1 MSRRFVLMLLAILA
15 AVPCVAAQ
23 NGTPP
28 ASPARAAP
36 VADSL
41 PSDVALQVLGRIP
54 EPLTAAQQT
63 AAPAR
68 RAAAPVAGR
77 NAVPSATPMAGAPSV
92 ALVPAPAPTAPSPRD
107 SARASEGSGDVPVP
121 APTQPVTVPSSP
133 TLVMP
138 DTLPPVRTTP
148 TLDAPTS
155 AAGSWCVQVAAPEER
170 AKAESRRDAAQSLL
184 LLPFVIETELGL
196 HKVRTRDGWTREA
209 ADAIKQRALGCGF
222 EGVFLVDRAAVGA
235 PTTPT
240 TKPAA
245 KPAAKPRSTAKST
258 KPRARKRTR

>member
-1 MSRRFVLMLLAILA
+1 MSRRLVLLLLAILA

-23 NGTPP
+23 TGPPP

-54 EPLTAAQQT
+54 EPLTAEQQT

-68 RAAAPVAGR
+68 RAPEAAPVAGR
-77 NAVPSATPMAGAPSV
+77 NAVPSATPMAGSPSAV
-92 ALVPAPAPTAPSPRD
+92 VVPAPASTSPRD
-107 SARASEGSGDVPVP
+107 SARVSEGSGDVPVP

-209 ADAIKQRALGCGF
+209 AEAIKQRALGCGF

-245 KPAAKPRSTAKST
+245 KPAVKPHAAAKS
-258 KPRARKRTR
+258 KAHRARKRTR